1 MASPTGRGLSLPLDA
16 GAAVW
21 RIFGQGAAP
30 RAKRLTYEQ
39 IEPVIREHVPSGDQ
53 DRAFTTVRSWFELGG
68 PTPSLKRE
76 CRELVADLILDG
88 VGPRRS
94 DTAVWAIGSIEPHLS
109 VDRIRRQWSSGDIE
123 SFIAAA
129 IRALNGTSR
138 TRPRTSGASADVD
151 HEDESGFPRAVLQ
164 SGLVGAFARL
174 DEEGLESLNE
184 GLSPTIRN
192 LIELAVELS
201 PDSFVFVVAGLQA
214 PAMQLKAA
222 RHRGSLRAWEDGT
235 PLSWI
240 TDRSC
245 DAAIALAILQT
256 LKVVR
261 TIDET
266 GTAPVSAASPERLP
280 NSHPTPES
288 EGFGDAAQ
296 DLLLRLVERLGSL
309 APPVCL
315 RWIRELLTH
324 APRTLPAT
332 SDGEK
337 PLPLLRL
344 EEECTKLTAGL
355 FLKRWS
361 ADLLSQFRSELRPA
375 RHGSWVRH
383 RAAVAW
389 EVRKVSPERSAE
401 LAQIILDEHRRPV
414 AEPHPARYVPGDWGD
429 WNHRDWLEGLGTAL
443 ALFRED
449 LDLPAWVTTECRS
462 LPLSVW
468 DAEADLDAFAA
479 AEQTVQY
486 WFLVALLAVSRRAE
500 LHQPIPPSA
509 VRALAEALWEHCR
522 FCQQH
527 LDSHPEASFAAEL
540 AARYAMEFGDAD
552 DQWILDQVQSTGVGP
567 RALWALLEEPRG
579 RSRQP
584 LAAKPDY
591 DEVIVGELTRVAFD
605 RFRDGGQFDLENLEF
620 WGRLWLTLGAVDQ
633 AERTAIAIA
642 GFPLRATDRKL
653 RILALKLYCLV
664 VRHRKPSRRVDPNV
678 ARFYNQ
684 LWPVSSGTPSGE
696 RTDRLEIDEALTG
709 SGLLRP

>member
-1 MASPTGRGLSLPLDA
+1 MASPTGRGLWLSPEA
-16 GAAVW
+16 GTAVW

-53 DRAFTTVRSWFELGG
+53 HRAFTTVRSWFELGG
-68 PTPSLKRE
+68 PTPSLKPE

-94 DTAVWAIGSIEPHLS
+94 DTAVWAIGSLEPHLS
-109 VDRIRRQWSSGDIE
+109 VDRIRRQWSSGEIE
-123 SFIAAA
+123 SFIATA
-129 IRALNGTSR
+129 IRALNGVS
-138 TRPRTSGASADVD
+138 RTSGASAEVD
-151 HEDESGFPRAVLQ
+151 HEDESGFPRAVRR

-174 DEEGLESLNE
+174 DEESLESPHE
-184 GLSPTIRN
+184 GLSPVIRN

-201 PDSFVFVVAGLQA
+201 PDPFVFVVVELQA

-222 RHRGSLRAWEDGT
+222 RHLGSLRASEDGT

-245 DAAIALAILQT
+245 DSAIALAIVQT

-266 GTAPVSAASPERLP
+266 RTAPVSGAPAQRLP
-280 NSHPTPES
+280 DSDPAPHS
-288 EGFGDAAQ
+288 EGFGDAAP
-296 DLLLRLVERLGSL
+296 DLLRRLVERLGNL

-324 APRTLPAT
+324 APHALPAT

-337 PLPLLRL
+337 PLRLLRL
-344 EEECTKLTAGL
+344 EEECTKLVAGL
-355 FLKRWS
+355 LLKRWS
-361 ADLLSQFRSELRPA
+361 ADLLSQFRTEPRPA

-383 RAAVAW
+383 QAAVAW
-389 EVRKVSPERSAE
+389 EVRDLSPERSVE
-401 LAQIILDEHRRPV
+401 LGQIILDQHRRRLAEQHPTRYLPV
-414 AEPHPARYVPGDWGD
+414 DWRD
-429 WNHRDWLEGLGTAL
+429 WNDRDWLEGLGTAL
-443 ALFRED
+443 ALSRED

-468 DAEADLDAFAA
+468 DAETDLDAFVA
-479 AEQTVQY
+479 AEQTVQH
-486 WFLVALLAVSRRAE
+486 WFLVALLAVPRRGE
-500 LHQPIPPSA
+500 LGQPIPPSA
-509 VRALAEALWEHCR
+509 VRALADALWKHCR

-527 LDSHPEASFAAEL
+527 LDSHPEASLAAEL

-567 RALWALLEEPRG
+567 RALWALLEERRG
-579 RSRQP
+579 RSRQA
-584 LAAKPDY
+584 LAAKRGY
-591 DEVIVGELTRVAFD
+591 DEMIVGELTRVAFD

-642 GFPLRATDRKL
+642 GFPLRATERQL
-653 RILALKLYCLV
+653 RILALKLYCLF

-696 RTDRLEIDEALTG
+696 RTDRLEIDEALAG
-709 SGLLRP
+709 SYLLRP